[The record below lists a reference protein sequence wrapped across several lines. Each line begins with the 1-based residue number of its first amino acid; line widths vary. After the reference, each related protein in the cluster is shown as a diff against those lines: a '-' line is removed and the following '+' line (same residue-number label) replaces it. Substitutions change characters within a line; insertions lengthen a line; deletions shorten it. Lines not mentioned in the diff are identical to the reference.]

1 MTHDKPEDYERQL
14 EEDRAAIGET
24 IDAIQRRLSPGQLF
38 EQALGYA
45 RAGSGQAASSIVRSA
60 KQNPWP
66 LVLTGVSL
74 AWLIQ
79 STSSSRSGDRYAAG
93 EGYDDDDYSYETYGY
108 VERPSGR
115 EGAGE
120 SAWERARA
128 AAASVQRD
136 AGEAEE
142 TFQARVTAA
151 RAKAA
156 ELKQEANETAE
167 AFRDRVN
174 DTLERAERKASEL
187 RRRAGSAMDRTKD
200 AVSGQV
206 HAVQSGA
213 RNAQRRAKDFYE
225 SEPLIVGAVGV
236 VAGALIGALLPSTR
250 AEDRLL
256 GEYGAR
262 VRQSASDMASTAAE
276 RAKAAGAEGAR
287 AAAEAAEQ
295 SVRGNGHGRSEEGA
309 TAGRA

>member
-1 MTHDKPEDYERQL
+1 MTNDKPEDYERQL
-14 EEDRAAIGET
+14 EQDRAAIGET

-38 EQALGYA
+38 EQAVGYA

-79 STSSSRSGDRYAAG
+79 STSSSRSGDRYPAG
-93 EGYDDDDYSYETYGY
+93 EGYDYGEDYNYEKYDY
-108 VERPSGR
+108 VERPAGR
-115 EGAGE
+115 ERAGE

-128 AAASVQRD
+128 ASASIQRG

-156 ELKQEANETAE
+156 ELKQEAGETAE

-174 DTLERAERKASEL
+174 DTLARAERRASEF

-206 HAVQSGA
+206 HTVQTGA

-256 GEYGAR
+256 GEYGVR

-295 SVRGNGHGRSEEGA
+295 AVRGDGRTGQDS
-309 TAGRA
+309 TAGHA